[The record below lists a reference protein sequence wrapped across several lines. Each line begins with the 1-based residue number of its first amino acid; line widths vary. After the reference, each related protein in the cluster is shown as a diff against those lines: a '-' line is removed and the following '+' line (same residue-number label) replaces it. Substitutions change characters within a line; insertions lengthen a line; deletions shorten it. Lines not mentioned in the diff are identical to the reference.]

1 MSNIPKNAAVVA
13 TNVVA
18 AATSPTAILYIKIFF
33 GIAIVITGISL
44 LIYAFN
50 TKRNL
55 SNPENTKMVQNT
67 QLDILNARWGGIT
80 QGNTGLE
87 AAGGNVPSDQRLL
100 INTSVLGTRLV
111 GYLGPYKS
119 GAFDEDSATRLA
131 LSTGARC
138 LVLEIDHMENE
149 KEPLLIYRDAWGF
162 KQSLNTGSLLKVAK
176 SIAGRAF
183 SPSNDSVPAAVA
195 SDPLF
200 VVVYFVRTPNPATA
214 PRDYIRFLGKV
225 AEQLQP
231 LAALGLGQTPQGD
244 FRRQALESQMFFM
257 STEIFNK
264 RIILMTNADTTPFRR
279 LGPLGLAGEISA
291 KQDLDL
297 LIHARLYS
305 RESPSGLG
313 ITSSPTS
320 STKPA
325 AVITTPQYWLTTPP
339 DRLADAVANTKQAW
353 TLIMTPT
360 ADSLDMDAAKLKK
373 LLEMYGVHCVPI
385 TIFDTPQLTDAF
397 TGRNGGPY
405 NKSSWI
411 YKPDLIRFIPPKP
424 ITITKPNPLTN
435 AGGGAIRAPTF

>member
-1 MSNIPKNAAVVA
+1 MDKINAV
-13 TNVVA
+13 NRLA
-18 AATSPTAILYIKIFF
+18 AKTVTTTINPQVIQYLKIFLIF
-33 GIAIVITGISL
+33 ASICTIIGLA
-44 LIYAFN
+44 IYAI
-50 TKRNL
+50 TTRRSL
-55 SNPENTKMVQNT
+55 SNPENIKRVQNA

-80 QGNTGLE
+80 QGNTGLD
-87 AAGGNVPSDQRLL
+87 AASGNIPSDQRLL
-100 INTSVLGTRLV
+100 INTNVLGTRLV
-111 GYLGPYKS
+111 GYLGPYNS

-138 LVLEIDHMENE
+138 LVLEIDHEQRSQ
-149 KEPLLIYRDAWGF
+149 EPLLIYRDAWGF
-162 KQSLNTGSLLKVAK
+162 KQSLNTGSLLKVAR

-183 SPSNDSVPAAVA
+183 SPSNDSAPAAVA

-200 VVVYFVRTPNPATA
+200 VVVYFVRTPNPATE
-214 PRDYIRFLGKV
+214 PRNYIRFLGKV

-231 LAALGLGQTPQGD
+231 LAALGLSQTPQGD

-257 STEIFNK
+257 PTQLFSK

-279 LGPLGLAGEISA
+279 LGPIGLAGEIGA

-297 LIHARLYS
+297 LVHARLYS

-353 TLIMTPT
+353 TLVMTPT
-360 ADSLDMDAAKLKK
+360 ADQLSIDTAKFKK

-385 TIFDTPQLTDAF
+385 TVFDTPQMTDVF
-397 TGRNGGPY
+397 MGRNGGPY
-405 NKSSWI
+405 NKSSWV
-411 YKPDLIRFIPPKP
+411 YKPELIRFIPPKP
-424 ITITKPNPLTN
+424 ITIAKPNPLTN
-435 AGGGAIRAPTF
+435 AGGGAIVAPKF

>member
-1 MSNIPKNAAVVA
+1 MENIPK
-13 TNVVA
+13 VA
-18 AATSPTAILYIKIFF
+18 AAATAINPQIVQYLKLFLA
-33 GIAIVITGISL
+33 IALVITGISL
-44 LIYAFN
+44 AIYAFK
-50 TKRNL
+50 KRRAL
-55 SNPENTKMVQNT
+55 ATPENINMVQNT
-67 QLDILNARWGGIT
+67 QLAQLNARWGGIT
-80 QGNTGLE
+80 QGNTGLNV
-87 AAGGNVPSDQRLL
+87 AGGNIPSDQRLL
-100 INTSVLGTRLV
+100 INTSVFGTRLV
-111 GYLGPYKS
+111 GYLGPYSS
-119 GAFDEDSATRLA
+119 GVFDEDSATRLA

-138 LVLEIDHMENE
+138 LVLEIDHEQGAA
-149 KEPLLIYRDAWGF
+149 EPLLIYRDAWGF

-183 SPSNDSVPAAVA
+183 SPSNDSVPPAIA

-200 VVVYFVRTPNPATA
+200 VILYFARTPNPATA

-257 STEIFNK
+257 PTQIFSK
-264 RIILMTNADTTPFRR
+264 RIILMTNADTTPFRS
-279 LGPLGLAGEISA
+279 LGPLGLAGEIGA
-291 KQDLDL
+291 RQDLDL
-297 LIHARLYS
+297 LVHARLYS

-313 ITSSPTS
+313 ITSGPTS
-320 STKPA
+320 STRPA

-360 ADSLDMDAAKLKK
+360 ADALDIDAAKLKK

-385 TIFDTPQLTDAF
+385 SIFDTPQVTDVF
-397 TGRNGGPY
+397 TGRGSGPY
-405 NKSSWI
+405 NKTTWV

-424 ITITKPNPLTN
+424 IVIQKANPLTN
-435 AGGGAIRAPTF
+435 AGGGAITAPKF